1 MQPQPSYQPRPVSR
15 GPQALYG
22 RIPEPQANGWSPAV
36 YDQPGYNAYPAPAAA
51 YVPGQE
57 GGYPPTQ
64 GPQPLGQPQA
74 PYGDPGLTPAPYGA
88 PQQQQQ
94 AVPGG
99 YPQQPYPAQNRM
111 SYFQQQAEAYGPSQ
125 QPQPLAQAQSQAQPQ
140 AQAQPQPQQQ
150 PQPAAQQQ
158 AEPPR
163 EAQGPPYTFD
173 PNATYPDPN
182 AQAWAQYYA
191 QGGTDPTGAVY
202 FFSVPGITDRTPV
215 DAQSPQAQAQAQ
227 AQAQGQ
233 PQSQSQQDA
242 SAGYQQPYGQVQQ
255 QSPGAGVVSP
265 TSGPAHSPQS
275 AHPQTAFVQAI
286 QQQQQQLSQPP
297 QSQLQHQPQAQ
308 PQLQPQPQD
317 GPQRQASASSLPS
330 PGAYVHELPSP
341 YGGAAAPVPGPQRQG
356 SLGTTYAPQSPGAA
370 AGAGPGVAGGPAAEW
385 ANQYYGLQSQF
396 AGMSVSGQGQGGEHE
411 GQPQAQ
417 VPAQPPVGA

>member
-1 MQPQPSYQPRPVSR
+1 MQPQPSYQPRPDSR
-15 GPQALYG
+15 GPQALYA
-22 RIPEPQANGWSPAV
+22 RIPEPQANGWNPAV

-51 YVPGQE
+51 YAPGQE

-64 GPQPLGQPQA
+64 GPQSMGQPQA
-74 PYGDPGLTPAPYGA
+74 PYGDPSLTPAPYGA

-94 AVPGG
+94 QQQAAPGG

-111 SYFQQQAEAYGPSQ
+111 SYFPQQAEHAPSPYGPSQ
-125 QPQPLAQAQSQAQPQ
+125 QPQPLAQAQP
-140 AQAQPQPQQQ
+140 QPQPQQQ
-150 PQPAAQQQ
+150 V
-158 AEPPR
+158 EPPR

-173 PNATYPDPN
+173 PKATYPDPN

-202 FFSVPGITDRTPV
+202 FFAVPGITDRTPV

-227 AQAQGQ
+227 VQGQ

-242 SAGYQQPYGQVQQ
+242 AAGYQQPYAQVQQ
-255 QSPGAGVVSP
+255 QSPGAGVVSS
-265 TSGPAHSPQS
+265 TSGLAHSPQS

-286 QQQQQQLSQPP
+286 QQQQQQPSQPP
-297 QSQLQHQPQAQ
+297 QAQLQHQPQAQ
-308 PQLQPQPQD
+308 SQPQPQPQPQPQLQD

-330 PGAYVHELPSP
+330 PGAYAHELPTP
-341 YGGAAAPVPGPQRQG
+341 YGAAAPVGPQRQG
-356 SLGTTYAPQSPGAA
+356 SLGTAYAPQSPGAA
-370 AGAGPGVAGGPAAEW
+370 AGAGLGPGVGPAAEW

-396 AGMSVSGQGQGGEHE
+396 AGMSVSGQGQGGEHG
-411 GQPQAQ
+411 GQSQAQ

>member
-1 MQPQPSYQPRPVSR
+1 M
-15 GPQALYG
+15 
-22 RIPEPQANGWSPAV
+22 

-51 YVPGQE
+51 YVSGQE

-64 GPQPLGQPQA
+64 GPQPMGQPQA
-74 PYGDPGLTPAPYGA
+74 PYGDPSLTPAPYGA

-94 AVPGG
+94 QQVAPGG

-111 SYFQQQAEAYGPSQ
+111 SYFPQQAEHAPSPYGPSQ
-125 QPQPLAQAQSQAQPQ
+125 QPQPLAQAQP
-140 AQAQPQPQQQ
+140 QAQPQPQPQQ
-150 PQPAAQQQ
+150 QLQPAAQQQ

-215 DAQSPQAQAQAQ
+215 DAQSPQAQV
-227 AQAQGQ
+227 QGQ

-242 SAGYQQPYGQVQQ
+242 AAGYQQPYAQVQQQQQQ

-265 TSGPAHSPQS
+265 TSGPAHSPQT

-297 QSQLQHQPQAQ
+297 QAQLQHQPQVQPQPQ
-308 PQLQPQPQD
+308 PQLQD

-330 PGAYVHELPSP
+330 PGAYAHELPTP
-341 YGGAAAPVPGPQRQG
+341 YGAAAAAAGPQRQG
-356 SLGTTYAPQSPGAA
+356 SLGTTYAPQSPGVA
-370 AGAGPGVAGGPAAEW
+370 AGAGPGPGVGPAAEW

-396 AGMSVSGQGQGGEHE
+396 AGMSVGGQGQGGEHG
-411 GQPQAQ
+411 GQPQPQ